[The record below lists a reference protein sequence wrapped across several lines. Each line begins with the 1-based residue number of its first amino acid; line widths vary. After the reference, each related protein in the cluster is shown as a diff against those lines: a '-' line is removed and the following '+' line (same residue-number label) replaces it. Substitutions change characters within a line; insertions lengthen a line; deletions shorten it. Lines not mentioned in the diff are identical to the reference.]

1 LARDLR
7 NLGFFIKRSQIVMVD
22 NQHSDFDRAFDLLC
36 ELVDFEE
43 ADKMFAQRAHTVFTA
58 SVVLWMLVYQRLKP
72 DTSLENTVKHLLE
85 TRPQLLPKN
94 KRLTEGNISTRSGTY
109 SVARKRL
116 PLKVVKWF
124 ADEACDRIVATT
136 EPSWNDR
143 RVFLVDGTTIA
154 LAPEG
159 ELQEAFPPAS
169 NQMGE
174 GVWPIAILTVFHE
187 LASGCA
193 LLPEIGPMYGD
204 NAVSETKLACQGI
217 AKLPRNSILIGDKGF
232 GIFGVA
238 YETKRSG
245 HDFLFRMKKANFN
258 SLRKNA
264 ELISKSSRHKSYQYC
279 WQPTKKNRLTNP
291 NLPEDASLHVWLH
304 EVEVTDNLTLYL
316 ATTLEDDA
324 WSLSGLF
331 EYRYNVEIDIR
342 NFKVVLGAE
351 NIRAKS
357 VDTFLKE
364 LYTSVVAYNL
374 TSQFRREAAALNKLP
389 PRRMSFKRTWTTFQT
404 FLLRHMHTDPARWRE
419 AFERALA
426 IAKNDTLPNR
436 SGRSFKREAY
446 RKRPKDVQFAKRQK
460 PPSKIRTSDLK

>member
-1 LARDLR
+1 
-7 NLGFFIKRSQIVMVD
+7 MVD
-22 NQHSDFDRAFDLLC
+22 NQHSDFDRAFDLLR

-72 DTSLENTVKHLLE
+72 DTSLENTVKHLIE
-85 TRPQLLPKN
+85 TRPELLPEN
-94 KRLTEGNISTRSGTY
+94 KRLRERKLSSSSGSY

-116 PLKVVKWF
+116 PLEIVEWF
-124 ADEACDRIVATT
+124 ADEVCDGIVSTT
-136 EPSWNDR
+136 EPSWNNR

-154 LAPEG
+154 LDPEG
-159 ELQEAFPPAS
+159 ELQQAFPPAS
-169 NQMGE
+169 NQLGE
-174 GVWPIAILTVFHE
+174 GVWPIATLTVFHE

-193 LLPEIGPMYGD
+193 LLPEIGPMYGE

-217 AKLPRNSILIGDKGF
+217 TKLPSDSIVIGDKGF

-238 YETKRSG
+238 YETIRSG
-245 HDFLFRMKKANFN
+245 HDFLFGMKKSNFN

-264 ELISKSSRHKSYQYC
+264 ELISESSHHKSYQYC

-291 NLPEDASLHVWLH
+291 KLPEDACLHVWLH
-304 EVEVTDNLTLYL
+304 EVEVTESLTLHL
-316 ATTLEDDA
+316 VTTLEDDA
-324 WSLSGLF
+324 WSLSELF

-374 TSQFRREAAALNKLP
+374 TSQFRREAAKLNKLP
-389 PRRMSFKRTWTTFQT
+389 PRRMSFKRIWTTFQT

-419 AFERALA
+419 AFAKALR
-426 IAKNDTLPNR
+426 IAKNDKLPNR

-460 PPSKIRTSDLK
+460 PASKIRARDLK